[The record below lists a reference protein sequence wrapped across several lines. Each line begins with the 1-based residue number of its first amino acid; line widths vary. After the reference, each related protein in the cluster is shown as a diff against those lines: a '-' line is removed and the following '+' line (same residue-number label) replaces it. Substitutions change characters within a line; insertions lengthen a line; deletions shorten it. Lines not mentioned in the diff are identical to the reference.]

1 MITNKNF
8 VIKNIL
14 ASTPKRNNNIYLV
27 HTQEK
32 YYYFSG
38 VHPREI
44 LLFFN
49 RNFTLVNRFLYFQE
63 EQNNISYI

>member
-32 YYYFSG
+32 YIIFLVYTQEKYYYFLI
-38 VHPREI
+38 EI
-44 LLFFN
+44 LH
-49 RNFTLVNRFLYFQE
+49 
-63 EQNNISYI
+63 